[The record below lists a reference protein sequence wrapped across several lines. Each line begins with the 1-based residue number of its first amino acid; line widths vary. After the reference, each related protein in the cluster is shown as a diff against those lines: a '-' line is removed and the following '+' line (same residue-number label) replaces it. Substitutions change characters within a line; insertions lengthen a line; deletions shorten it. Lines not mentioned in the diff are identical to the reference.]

1 MRLSTPDLL
10 SLIALSALGLAC
22 GSTDSL
28 PLIAADTSS
37 SRAGDVPELNQE
49 PIPTDTQAGPSSPLL
64 EDSEG
69 SGDDI
74 ASSPFDAMT
83 SDPTPESEDVEAALD
98 VTAAEGD
105 AVGTDAT
112 ATDAG
117 PACVPYA
124 PGCGDLPTYDL
135 TTSKTQHPIVLVHG
149 MGGFDSLGPVPYF
162 VGVADD
168 LVTLGYAV
176 FTTVA
181 DPFNGSDVR
190 AAQIAPQLD
199 HILACTCAEKLN
211 LIGHSQGGIDA
222 RVLVSE
228 LGYGDRIAAVATVA
242 TPHAGSTVAGQL
254 LDLAPESAD
263 PLIDLLGGFLAG
275 IYTDPL
281 EETKVRDSLLW
292 CSPEF
297 LADRFAKAPVTP
309 DVAWFSYG
317 GRAGLTASG
326 SPDCDGAALPN
337 PQAKTPISASM
348 LAGWTALGGF
358 DGVAN
363 DGLVTVKSAKFGE
376 FRGCVPADHMQEI
389 GLSLGSALK
398 LYDHLVL
405 YREIA
410 QLFVDRGF

>member
-1 MRLSTPDLL
+1 MRNTSYHPVP
-10 SLIALSALGLAC
+10 LAI
-22 GSTDSL
+22 
-28 PLIAADTSS
+28 IAAYSLSCGESEPFAAPSPDSASTGS
-37 SRAGDVPELNQE
+37 GDVAELNQE
-49 PIPTDTQAGPSSPLL
+49 PTDSDTEGGPSSL
-64 EDSEG
+64 ELDVRDDDAADS
-69 SGDDI
+69 
-74 ASSPFDAMT
+74 PDAMT
-83 SDPTPESEDVEAALD
+83 TDLGSESVDASSAVDVR
-98 VTAAEGD
+98 AAEGD
-105 AVGTDAT
+105 ASGA
-112 ATDAG
+112 DAG

-135 TTSKTQHPIVLVHG
+135 ATSKTQHPIVLVHG

-168 LVTLGYAV
+168 LAGLGYAV

-199 HILACTCAEKLN
+199 HILACTCAEKVD

-242 TPHAGSTVAGQL
+242 TPHGGSTVAAQL
-254 LDLAPESAD
+254 LDLAPESVD

-275 IYTDPL
+275 LYADPL

-297 LADRFAKAPVTP
+297 LADRFAKAPIAP

-317 GRAGLTASG
+317 GRAGLTATG

-337 PQAKTPISASM
+337 PEAKTPISASM
-348 LAGWTALGGF
+348 LAGWTALGGL

-363 DGLVTVKSAKFGE
+363 DGLVTVESAKYGE

-398 LYDHLVL
+398 LYDHLTL

-410 QLFVDRGF
+410 QLFVDRGY